1 MELIPI
7 KELFT
12 IRYGVNLELVHL
24 EQCKKNNPK
33 AINFVSRTEKNNGI
47 SAFVTKIADLKPNP
61 AHSISVAGGGSV
73 LSSFYQKEPY
83 YSGRDIYILIPKT
96 EMSEVKMLFY
106 AFCLTK
112 NKYRY
117 SYGRQANKSLKHILV
132 PKNMPSNF
140 ANIDYDSLNN
150 LNVENVIHKNFELN
164 VDTWELFDASRVF
177 SLEKCKCNSA
187 TDLLESGNDIYYIG
201 AKKSNNGVMQR
212 VGYVEDLVS
221 KGNCIVFIG
230 DGQGS
235 VGFVTYQLVD
245 FIGST
250 TLICGYHPK
259 LNKYNAL
266 FLVTVLDLE
275 RFKYSFGRKY
285 GMKQLLKTKIKLPA
299 KNGQPDF
306 DFMEDYIKSLPY
318 SKSL

>member
-1 MELIPI
+1 MELTPI
-7 KELFT
+7 KELFDV
-12 IRYGVNLELVHL
+12 IYGVNLELVHL
-24 EQCKKNNPK
+24 EQCKKANSD
-33 AINFVSRTEKNNGI
+33 AINFISRTEKNNGI
-47 SAFVTKIADLKPNP
+47 SAFVLKLADVEPNP

-83 YSGRDIYILIPKT
+83 YSGRDIYVLIPKK
-96 EMSEVKMLFY
+96 EMSELEMLFY

-117 SYGRQANKSLKHILV
+117 SYGRQANKTLKDILV
-132 PKNMPSNF
+132 PKEMPLDF
-140 ANIDYDSLNN
+140 TAIDYSSLNTLKVEKLVN
-150 LNVENVIHKNFELN
+150 KKSELKTNVWEWF
-164 VDTWELFDASRVF
+164 DTSSIFR
-177 SLEKCKCNSA
+177 LEKCKCYSA
-187 TDLLESGNDIYYIG
+187 TDLLESGKDIYYIG
-201 AKKSNNGVMQR
+201 AKKSHNGVMQK
-212 VGYVEDLVS
+212 VEYVEELVS

-230 DGQGS
+230 DGHGS
-235 VGFVTYQLVD
+235 VGFATYQPID
-245 FIGST
+245 FIGSS

-259 LNKYNAL
+259 LNKYNSL

-299 KNGQPDF
+299 KNGVPDF
-306 DFMEDYIKSLPY
+306 DFMENYIKSLPY